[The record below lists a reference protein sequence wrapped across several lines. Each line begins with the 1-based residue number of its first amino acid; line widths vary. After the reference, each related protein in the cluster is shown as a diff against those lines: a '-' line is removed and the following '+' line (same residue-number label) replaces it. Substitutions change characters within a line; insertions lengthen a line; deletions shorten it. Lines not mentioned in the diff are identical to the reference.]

1 MAITKNQLLELL
13 YTKISSTKIENVKED
28 VFRFVRNQNELE
40 MFNNSVNAVKQTNSA
55 LNGLI

>member
-40 MFNNSVNAVKQTNSA
+40 IWSREYFKMLVENIKVDK
-55 LNGLI
+55 

>member
-13 YTKISSTKIENVKED
+13 YTKISSTKTENVKED

-40 MFNNSVNAVKQTNSA
+40 IWSREYFKTLVENIKVDK
-55 LNGLI
+55 

>member
-1 MAITKNQLLELL
+1 MELL

-40 MFNNSVNAVKQTNSA
+40 ICSREYFKTLVENIKVDK
-55 LNGLI
+55 

>member
-40 MFNNSVNAVKQTNSA
+40 IWSREYFKTLVENIKVDK
-55 LNGLI
+55 

>member
-1 MAITKNQLLELL
+1 MSITKNQLLELL

-40 MFNNSVNAVKQTNSA
+40 ICSREYFKTLVENIKVDK
-55 LNGLI
+55 

>member
-1 MAITKNQLLELL
+1 MAITKNQLFELL

-40 MFNNSVNAVKQTNSA
+40 IWSREYFKTLVENIKVDK
-55 LNGLI
+55 

>member
-40 MFNNSVNAVKQTNSA
+40 IWSREYFKTLVDNIKVDK
-55 LNGLI
+55 

>member
-40 MFNNSVNAVKQTNSA
+40 ICSREYFKTLVENIKVDK
-55 LNGLI
+55 

>member
-28 VFRFVRNQNELE
+28 VFRVVRNQNELE
-40 MFNNSVNAVKQTNSA
+40 ICSREYFKTLVENIKVDK
-55 LNGLI
+55 

>member
-1 MAITKNQLLELL
+1 MAITKNKLLELL

-40 MFNNSVNAVKQTNSA
+40 IWSREYFKTLVENIKVDK
-55 LNGLI
+55 